1 MKKLNA
7 VALAN
12 TFAIIDLVLHPL
24 FRFWVW
30 VSPDSYVWAMNLFV
44 AGFQLNVTSFDTN
57 IYHIALGTVS
67 EAATFWVLGL
77 SVAYLYNTFNNR

>member
-1 MKKLNA
+1 MSWFSLTYGATCLKS
-7 VALAN
+7 V
-12 TFAIIDLVLHPL
+12 IID
-24 FRFWVW
+24 
-30 VSPDSYVWAMNLFV
+30 SYEWAMNLFV

-67 EAATFWVLGL
+67 EAAAFWVLGL